1 MFDQLFVSYGLVT
14 VADIAVRIALAFAL
28 GLGISQVYRL
38 THRGPAFSPSFVGT
52 LIMLPM
58 ITAVVVMVIGNSLAR
73 AFGLVGAMAIVRFR
87 TPLKETR
94 DIAFVFFS
102 LAIGMAVGIGGYA
115 LALTGFVLISMF
127 MVLLR
132 RDMLVLARK
141 RSFLLLVHVLASERP
156 QDHYNDTFKEFLS
169 SWKVLDMK
177 SAQDAQLMELS
188 FDVRFKD
195 AIRTSEFVAAL
206 AGIEG
211 VEKVHLLSGE
221 DAVEM

>member
-1 MFDQLFVSYGLVT
+1 MFDQLFANYGLVS
-14 VADIAVRIALAFAL
+14 VSDIILRIVLAFAL
-28 GLGISQVYRL
+28 GLGVSQVYRL

-115 LALTGFVLISMF
+115 LALTGFALISLF
-127 MVLLR
+127 LVILR
-132 RDMLVLARK
+132 RDMFVLARK
-141 RSFLLLVHVLASERP
+141 RSFLLLVHVLHAEHPHDR
-156 QDHYNDTFKEFLS
+156 YEGAFREFLS
-169 SWKVLDMK
+169 SWKMLDTK
-177 SAQDAQLMELS
+177 SAPSSRLMELS

-195 AIRTSEFVAAL
+195 ASRTGEFVAAL
-206 AGIEG
+206 TDTDG